1 MDAEL
6 YNIHSWAKEALDN
19 NIYQEASI
27 AVTLK
32 NNETLTL
39 TNADIVENS
48 MSVDR
53 YTVTSGSIAL
63 GTGIAAELN
72 VKLNNH
78 DGRFNDV
85 NFAGA
90 KMEVHII
97 LNVPGYIHPED
108 IPMGIF
114 FVNNNPRHLSTITIT
129 ALDKMTLLDKPVD
142 RSQHTLW
149 PRMLPVFLLD
159 CTSQVD
165 GIGWNGITITHL
177 SRDFTNTSIYISQ
190 LPATEGILTYRQ
202 LLMWCAGIIGA
213 VLYVN
218 YNGALDLMWYKCGEY
233 DETQGDYTADY
244 TSTPSTRYSSDIYDE
259 QIEFTG
265 LFFKGEDK
273 VEHLVPQGGGDYAFN
288 LSDNKLILNTLM
300 SLTDDHPDPY
310 ALMMNLNTYLDL
322 PWDYRMFSASVK
334 PAPYLWPGDSVDF
347 VKITYETDPSDP
359 DTPIEYETHYLT
371 TLTHVHYVLNGATT
385 IGASGETQEEHQV
398 APASSGSASIPD
410 VSANNLGVAGDA
422 SITGNLTVGGT
433 ARFAL
438 EDIGDDYTFT
448 KTSGNA
454 NVTKIQAK
462 RFGCLVSMVITA
474 SLTAATSAGSN
485 VLVGTLSGGPLPA
498 IGMTMVASYSGS
510 SVPVLNI
517 GTNGAITVRAIAASY
532 GSSGTTAYWT
542 FMFLTSD

>member
-1 MDAEL
+1 M

-32 NNETLTL
+32 NNETLTI

-48 MSVDR
+48 LSVDR
-53 YTVTSGSIAL
+53 YTVTSGSVAL
-63 GTGIAAELN
+63 GTGVAAELN
-72 VKLNNH
+72 MKLNNH
-78 DGRFNDV
+78 DGRFDNV

-129 ALDKMTLLDKPVD
+129 ALDKMILLDKPVD
-142 RSQHTLW
+142 RSQHTSF
-149 PRMLPVFLLD
+149 PQVITGLLHD
-159 CTSQVD
+159 CVAQVD
-165 GIGWNGITITHL
+165 GIAWNPITINWL
-177 SRDFTNTSIYISQ
+177 SRDFANTNIYINQ
-190 LPATEGILTYRQ
+190 LPPTDGILTYRQ
-202 LLMWCAGIIGA
+202 LLMWCAGILGA
-213 VLYVN
+213 CLYVN
-218 YNGALDLMWYKCGEY
+218 YNGQLDLSWYHV
-233 DETQGDYTADY
+233 GDSVSPYY
-244 TSTPSTRYSSDIYDE
+244 ESSPSTRYNSDVYEEGIY
-259 QIEFTG
+259 FTG
-265 LFFKGEDK
+265 LFYKGEDK
-273 VEHLVPQGGGDYAFN
+273 REYLVGDGDYVLD
-288 LSDNKLILNTLM
+288 LSNNKLVTCCSHVLNSTDPQVLVTLGNIDSQM
-300 SLTDDHPDPY
+300 GISTFNY
-310 ALMMNLNTYLDL
+310 TI
-322 PWDYRMFSASVK
+322 FSADVK
-334 PAPYLWPGDSVDF
+334 PAPYLWPMDGVVFEPMEGSQGV
-347 VKITYETDPSDP
+347 VAIYR
-359 DTPIEYETHYLT
+359 T

-385 IGASGETQEEHQV
+385 IGASGETQEEHQI

-422 SITGNLTVGGT
+422 NITGNLTVGGT

-454 NVTKIQAK
+454 NVTKIQAR
-462 RFGCLVSMVITA
+462 RFGCLVSMIITA

-498 IGMTMVASYSGS
+498 IGMTSVASYSGS

-542 FMFLTSD
+542 FMFLTADS

>member
-1 MDAEL
+1 M
-6 YNIHSWAKEALDN
+6 YNQLHDYSYTALNN
-19 NIYQEASI
+19 NIYQQAI
-27 AVTLK
+27 INVTLK

-48 MSVDR
+48 LSVDR

-63 GTGIAAELN
+63 GTAVAAELN
-72 VKLNNH
+72 MKLNNH

-90 KMEVHII
+90 KMEVGIKIDDGVH
-97 LNVPGYIHPED
+97 IHPETV
-108 IPMGIF
+108 PMGVF

-129 ALDKMTLLDKPVD
+129 ALDKMMLLDKPVD

-149 PRMLPVFLLD
+149 PRDMSVFMVD

-165 GIGWNGITITHL
+165 GIGWNYVTINNL
-177 SRDFTNTSIYISQ
+177 SQNFTNTHIYISQ

-218 YNGALDLMWYKCGEY
+218 YNGALDLMWYDCGTY
-233 DETQGDYTADY
+233 NETQQTYTADY
-244 TSTPSTRYSSDIYDE
+244 TSTPSTRYNSDIYDE
-259 QIEFTG
+259 PIEFTG

-273 VEHLVPQGGGDYAFN
+273 VEYLVPAGGGDYALN
-288 LSDNKLILNTLM
+288 LSDNKLIINTLM
-300 SLTDDHPDPY
+300 SMTDDHPDPY
-310 ALMMNLNTYLDL
+310 ALMVNLNTHLNI
-322 PWDYRMFSASVK
+322 PWDYCMFSASVK

-347 VKITYETDPSDP
+347 VKITYEPDPSDP
-359 DTPIEYETHYLT
+359 DTPIEQETHYLT

-398 APASSGSASIPD
+398 APASSGAASVPD

-433 ARFAL
+433 ASITG
-438 EDIGDDYTFT
+438 DIAVGAD
-448 KTSGNA
+448 KLLKVV
-454 NVTKIQAK
+454 NVTVLSGRSIAANSYSDGTVSANALQTAIETGWTPLGLVGIHAGGTNNV
-462 RFGCLVSMVITA
+462 GC
-474 SLTAATSAGSN
+474 AATQYYISS
-485 VLVGTLSGGPLPA
+485 SGG
-498 IGMTMVASYSGS
+498 
-510 SVPVLNI
+510 
-517 GTNGAITVRAIAASY
+517 ITVRARNFSSSAS
-532 GSSGTTAYWT
+532 T
-542 FMFLTSD
+542 LTMSVDVLCIRTSL

>member
-1 MDAEL
+1 M
-6 YNIHSWAKEALDN
+6 YNIVSWVKEALDN
-19 NIYQEASI
+19 NVYQQAVI
-27 AVTLK
+27 NVTLK
-32 NNETLTL
+32 NSETLTL

-48 MSVDR
+48 LSVDR
-53 YTVTSGSIAL
+53 YTVTGGSIAL
-63 GTGIAAELN
+63 GTGVAAELN

-90 KMEVHII
+90 QMNVGIKIDDGTHIART
-97 LNVPGYIHPED
+97 V
-108 IPMGIF
+108 PMGIF
-114 FVNNNPRHLSTITIT
+114 LVSSNPRHLSTISIT

-142 RSQHTLW
+142 RSQHTVW
-149 PRMLPVFLLD
+149 PKTMPGFLGD
-159 CTSQVD
+159 CVYQVG
-165 GIGWNGITITHL
+165 GIAWNPITIQYL
-177 SRDFTNTSIYISQ
+177 SRDFTNANIAIRQ
-190 LPATEGILTYRQ
+190 LPVTEGILTYRQ
-202 LLMWCAGIIGA
+202 LLMWCAGILGA

-218 YNGALDLMWYKCGEY
+218 WEGSLDLMWYDCGTY

-273 VEHLVPQGGGDYAFN
+273 VEHLVPVGGGDYAFN

-300 SLTDDHPDPY
+300 SMTDDHPDPY
-310 ALMMNLNTYLDL
+310 ALMVNLNTHLNI
-322 PWDYRMFSASVK
+322 PWDYSMFSASVK

-347 VKITYETDPSDP
+347 VKITDEQ
-359 DTPIEYETHYLT
+359 ENHYLT

-398 APASSGSASIPD
+398 APASSGSASVPD

-422 SITGNLTVGGT
+422 NITGNLTVGGT

-462 RFGCLVSMVITA
+462 RFGCLVSMIITA

-498 IGMTMVASYSGS
+498 IGMTSVASYSGS

-532 GSSGTTAYWT
+532 GSNGATAYWT
-542 FMFLTSD
+542 FMFLTEDS